1 MEMYVT
7 FQPIDLARFQK
18 RVFGYLR
25 GTDDLDDYFA
35 EIRRVQAIQYV
46 TRRWVVGIQSIR
58 YTDVEL
64 FPDDF
69 DDDVTCVQRPYLTFP
84 LTAREAV
91 EVIEQFHRCAGP
103 KDAEDLARHEV
114 ETWLHD
120 LVAARG
126 FGWVK
131 RLRGGQAE
139 AKERKARK
147 LLEPYRT
154 AFAAGRPALGLDF
167 VNAVLRFNELLQPAW
182 TVPVWYTGGLFADH
196 DDVFDQ
202 LDGPEALFGPLFGET
217 TGLAEVLAA
226 DDADVGNVIRP
237 KRIPR
242 VRRLTEE
249 LIIAADEDAMNMGE
263 DDALRRF
270 IEVLLYCERNGLAM
284 CERIS

>member
-1 MEMYVT
+1 MT
-7 FQPIDLARFQK
+7 FQPIDLARFQQ

-35 EIRRVQAIQYV
+35 ELRRVQAVQYV
-46 TRRWVVGIQSIR
+46 TRRWVVGIQAIR
-58 YTDVEL
+58 YDDVEL

-69 DDDVTCVQRPYLTFP
+69 DDDVTCGQRPYLTFP
-84 LTAREAV
+84 PAAREAV
-91 EVIEQFHRCAGP
+91 EVIEKFHRCTGP
-103 KDAEDLARHEV
+103 KDAEDLARHEA

-126 FGWVK
+126 YGWVK
-131 RLRGGQAE
+131 RLRSGQAE

-147 LLEPYRT
+147 LLDPYRA
-154 AFAAGRPALGLDF
+154 AFAADRPALGLDF

-182 TVPVWYTGGLFADH
+182 TVPMWPTGGLFADH

-202 LDGPEALFGPLFGET
+202 LDGPELLFDPLLGET
-217 TGLAEVLAA
+217 TGLEDLLTGDAE
-226 DDADVGNVIRP
+226 VGNVIRP
-237 KRIPR
+237 KRVAR
-242 VRRLTEE
+242 VRRMVEQLLAE
-249 LIIAADEDAMNMGE
+249 ADEDDMNMGE

-270 IEVLLYCERNGLAM
+270 IEVLLYCERHGLAM